1 MNKNPN
7 TFSKEE
13 IFRLYEQSE
22 LSDLI
27 DDDNFIYKRIKKLR
41 SVKNKFPLFY
51 TLLGVSM
58 LAGAAGFL
66 SVLKKK

>member
-1 MNKNPN
+1 MNKDSN

-22 LSDLI
+22 FSDII
-27 DDDNFIYKRIKKLR
+27 DDDNFFYKRIKKIR

-51 TLLGVSM
+51 TLLGV
-58 LAGAAGFL
+58 GVVAGFL
-66 SVLKKK
+66 SVIKKK